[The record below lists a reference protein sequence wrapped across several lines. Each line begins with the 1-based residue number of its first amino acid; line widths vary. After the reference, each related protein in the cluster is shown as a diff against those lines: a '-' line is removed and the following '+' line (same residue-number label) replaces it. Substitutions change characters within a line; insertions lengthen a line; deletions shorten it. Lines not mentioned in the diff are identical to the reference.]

1 MASDLRQTTLRTRKI
16 RSGTKTLNCKSSIT
30 TFNIIYGANWCYSR
44 GVLET
49 DSITLQIYDK
59 DILKKDDFLGEVR
72 LTSTE
77 FVNGND
83 RWYTLQSRD
92 YKSDRVHGELH
103 LRIQTY
109 Y

>member
-1 MASDLRQTTLRTRKI
+1 VDSLL
-16 RSGTKTLNCKSSIT
+16 LLH
-30 TFNIIYGANWCYSR
+30 SR

-49 DSITLQIYDK
+49 DSITMQIYDK

-72 LTSTE
+72 LTSAE

-92 YKSDRVHGELH
+92 YKTDRVHGELH
-103 LRIQTY
+103 LRIQTFY
-109 Y
+109 